1 MLNLPSPPTDNLY
14 KFISIF
20 GLVMAVLGILYLET
34 KSLEAN
40 QEIRVLEREKS
51 ALNIEK
57 LKIERKRD
65 YLKEKIDDFYR
76 HADIKEK
83 PIVNDSIIS
92 WTRIISGSKNL
103 VIESDNISS
112 LVEQLRAVELEF
124 DKKKVEVDS
133 KDSILELKLKDYDRA
148 FDFMNILIPLGIIL
162 SIVGFLLWYEK
173 SQKYQ
178 DDILKDQ
185 FLQVQRLKICQSCG
199 MDLKLDRRYIVTSE
213 EEKKRIDYCNYCY
226 EDNKFREP
234 DLTYNEMIAK
244 IKNRLKELGANKI
257 ETYFY
262 LVRIKNLD
270 RWRKKFTWQ

>member
-20 GLVMAVLGILYLET
+20 GLVMAVMGILYSET
-34 KSLEAN
+34 KSLEVN
-40 QEIRVLEREKS
+40 QEIRVLERDKS

-65 YLKEKIDDFYR
+65 HIKEKIYDLNR
-76 HADIKEK
+76 HADIKDK
-83 PIVNDSIIS
+83 PVVSDSIIR

-103 VIESDNISS
+103 VSESDNISS

-124 DKKKVEVDS
+124 DKKQVEVDS
-133 KDSILELKLKDYDRA
+133 KDSILELKLKNYDRV
-148 FDFMNILIPLGIIL
+148 FGIMIILIPLGIIL
-162 SIVGFLLWYEK
+162 SFIGFLLWYEK

-185 FLQVQRLKICQSCG
+185 FLQVQRQKICQSCG
-199 MDLKLDRRYIVTSE
+199 MDLKLDNRYIVTSE
-213 EEKKRIDYCNYCY
+213 EERKKINYCNYCY

-244 IKNRLKELGANKI
+244 LKNRLKEFGANKI

-270 RWRKKFTWQ
+270 RWRKKFTWE